1 MNKYFSFFLV
11 FKKIKNRKPYIIGF
25 LEVALDMPTFKDV
38 IDALE
43 FMNLSYEEQK
53 GYIRERSLK
62 HERGGMCTSY
72 NGAYLASCL
81 RHSAQIPLRGTS
93 DTLGAVSKITI

>member
-1 MNKYFSFFLV
+1 MRSDKKFDAVKMMREIRNKLS
-11 FKKIKNRKPYIIGF
+11 K
-25 LEVALDMPTFKDV
+25 
-38 IDALE
+38 E